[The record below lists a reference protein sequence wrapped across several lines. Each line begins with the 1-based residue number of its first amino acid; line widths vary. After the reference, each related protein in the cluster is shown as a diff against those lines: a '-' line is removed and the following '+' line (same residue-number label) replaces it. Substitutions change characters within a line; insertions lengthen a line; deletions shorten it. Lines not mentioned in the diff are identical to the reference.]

1 MNDENN
7 TILKEYVLKAISE
20 LRTKKKRPDSNSIC
34 EYINKKLD
42 AYSKNED
49 IFTII
54 LSLLDENIITNKP
67 TRQGLPSHFILNEEN
82 DNEEEEE
89 KEDENNND
97 DFNLDLLGTTSVD
110 K

>member
-20 LRTKKKRPDSNSIC
+20 LRTKKKRPDNNRIC

-42 AYSKNED
+42 ANPKNED

-54 LSLLDENIITNKP
+54 LSFLDENIITNKP
-67 TRQGLPSHFILNEEN
+67 TKQALPSYFI
-82 DNEEEEE
+82 
-89 KEDENNND
+89 
-97 DFNLDLLGTTSVD
+97 
-110 K
+110 